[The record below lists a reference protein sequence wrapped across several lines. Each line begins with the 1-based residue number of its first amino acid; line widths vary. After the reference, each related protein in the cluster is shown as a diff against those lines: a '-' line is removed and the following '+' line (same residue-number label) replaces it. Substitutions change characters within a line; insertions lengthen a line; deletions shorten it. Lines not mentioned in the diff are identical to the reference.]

1 MKRGFINLMC
11 TAETTVEINVII
23 TVEINVII
31 DEIIMERNTRVG
43 MWLKQIYRKYFA
55 GSSPEEM
62 ERFISQ

>member
-1 MKRGFINLMC
+1 MC
-11 TAETTVEINVII
+11 TAET

-43 MWLKQIYRKYFA
+43 MWLKQIYIKYFA

>member
-23 TVEINVII
+23 
-31 DEIIMERNTRVG
+31 DEIIMERNIRVG
-43 MWLKQIYRKYFA
+43 MWLKQIYIKYFA

>member
-23 TVEINVII
+23 
-31 DEIIMERNTRVG
+31 DEIIMERSTRVG

-55 GSSPEEM
+55 GSKPGRNEAVCFPIE
-62 ERFISQ
+62 

>member
-23 TVEINVII
+23 
-31 DEIIMERNTRVG
+31 DKIIMERNTRVG

-62 ERFISQ
+62 KRFVSQ

>member
-1 MKRGFINLMC
+1 M
-11 TAETTVEINVII
+11 VE
-23 TVEINVII
+23 EINVII

>member
-11 TAETTVEINVII
+11 TAET

-55 GSSPEEM
+55 GKQPGEM
-62 ERFISQ
+62 KRFVSQ

>member
-1 MKRGFINLMC
+1 MKRGLINLMC
-11 TAETTVEINVII
+11 TAET

-62 ERFISQ
+62 KRFVSQ

>member
-23 TVEINVII
+23 
-31 DEIIMERNTRVG
+31 DEIIMERNTRGG